1 MDIIMQKMNIYNL
14 IYSLKAKNYHIYTE
28 QEYIIKKLIE

>member
-14 IYSLKAKNYHIYTE
+14 IYSLKAKIIIYI
-28 QEYIIKKLIE
+28 QNKNIS